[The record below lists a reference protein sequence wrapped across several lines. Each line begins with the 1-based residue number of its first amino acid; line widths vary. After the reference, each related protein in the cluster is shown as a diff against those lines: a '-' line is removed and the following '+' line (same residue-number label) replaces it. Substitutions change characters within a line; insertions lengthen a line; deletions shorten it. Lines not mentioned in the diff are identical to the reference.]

1 MSAKRSSIH
10 GQWSSRWAFILAAT
24 GSAVGLGNIWRFPY
38 LAGENGGAAFVLVY
52 LVCVILVGVP
62 ILMAEILLGRR
73 GRQSPINTMY
83 TLAEEEG
90 LSRHWHLLGWMGVL
104 AGFIILSYY
113 SVIAGWTLAY
123 VFRTGSGLFIDADAA
138 YTQQVFADLVSDP
151 ERLLAWH
158 TVFTLMTVIVVSRG
172 VKSGL
177 EQAVRFLM
185 PALFVLLL
193 VMVGYAMSTD
203 KFMEGIQYLFVPDM
217 EKLADKNFFAD
228 ILLPALGQAFFSLS
242 IGMGAIMIYG
252 SYLSKKSSIGFNC
265 CTIAI
270 ADTSVALLAGI
281 AIFPIV
287 FSYGLEA
294 GGGPGLIFM
303 SLPIAFGQMP
313 FGTFFGCLFFI
324 LLMFAAWTSGISLL
338 EPAVTWLVENKDM
351 TRVKAT
357 ALAGT
362 IAWILGLVTVL
373 SFNHWAFSFTF
384 AGSVKENGLFD
395 VFDILTSNIMLPI
408 GGLLVA
414 IFSAWLMSRN
424 STVDELGMGDGLAY
438 QCWRFAVRYIAPFGV
453 IVIFLNAIGLFK
465 LLGFVE

>member
-52 LVCVILVGVP
+52 LVCVILVGLP

-73 GRQSPINTMY
+73 GRQSPINTMRS
-83 TLAEEEG
+83 LAAEEG
-90 LSRHWHLLGWMGVL
+90 LSQYWSLLGWMGVL

-123 VFRTGSGLFIDADAA
+123 IFRTGTGIFVDADAGLSK
-138 YTQQVFADLVSDP
+138 QVFTELVSDP
-151 ERLLAWH
+151 EKLLAWH
-158 TVFTLMTVIVVSRG
+158 TVFMLMSVFVISRG

-177 EQAVRFLM
+177 EKAVKVLM
-185 PALFVLLL
+185 PALFILLL
-193 VMVGYAMSTD
+193 VMVGYAMSTE
-203 KFMEGIQYLFVPDM
+203 KFMEGISYLFVPDM
-217 EKLADKNFFAD
+217 ERLADKNFFAD

-252 SYLSKKSSIGFNC
+252 SYLSKKSSITFNC
-265 CTIAI
+265 FTIAA
-270 ADTSVALLAGI
+270 ADTSVAILAGI

-287 FSYGLEA
+287 FTYGLEPA
-294 GGGPGLIFM
+294 GGPGLIFVT
-303 SLPIAFGQMP
+303 LPIAFGQMP
-313 FGTFFGCLFFI
+313 FGTFFGTLFFI
-324 LLMFAAWTSGISLL
+324 LLMFAAWTSAISLL
-338 EPAVTWLVENKDM
+338 EPAVTWLVENRSM
-351 TRVKAT
+351 SRIKAT
-357 ALAGT
+357 ALAGI

-373 SFNHWAFSFTF
+373 SFSHWAFSFNF
-384 AGSVKENGLFD
+384 AGATKENGMFD
-395 VFDILTSNIMLPI
+395 IFDILTSNIMLPL

-414 IFSAWLMSRN
+414 IFTGWLMSKK
-424 STVDELGMGDGLAY
+424 STVEELGLGDSVIY